1 MKITKNQLRDWITE
15 ALNEVEDEESSAE
28 TDKIDSLDLKDRPF
42 DAEDKDDMEEHSVK
56 FTKDE
61 MSKLHKDGKIEK
73 ADDDGKMHT
82 YIYSEGGKGSGRP
95 AKPGGAKD
103 TENKMMKA
111 ADDANAKMDAAE
123 KAMKAK
129 KKKTKKKNEN
139 VAPNHDGK
147 AAPYGSG
154 YKKAE
159 KNKKKKVKENVV
171 KETTKRVYVKEIKQW
186 MKTLEENRYKKI
198 PHADCRRVAWFV
210 NNNMSESYDDM
221 PESMRKKWSKAAY
234 GREKFL
240 AKEFIKSKKN
250 EQKLREAIR
259 NIINTKIRG

>member
-1 MKITKNQLRDWITE
+1 
-15 ALNEVEDEESSAE
+15 
-28 TDKIDSLDLKDRPF
+28 
-42 DAEDKDDMEEHSVK
+42 
-56 FTKDE
+56 
-61 MSKLHKDGKIEK
+61 
-73 ADDDGKMHT
+73 
-82 YIYSEGGKGSGRP
+82 
-95 AKPGGAKD
+95 
-103 TENKMMKA
+103 MKA

-129 KKKTKKKNEN
+129 KKK
-139 VAPNHDGK
+139 
-147 AAPYGSG
+147 
-154 YKKAE
+154 
-159 KNKKKKVKENVV
+159 KVKEGIV

-210 NNNMSESYDDM
+210 NNNMTENYDDM

-250 EQKLREAIR
+250 EQKLRESIR